1 MIEFLPALIV
11 GSGNIYRRFPIDI
24 YNLTQWKTDIFSQR
38 LNLLP
43 FIRLNYQKLVIF
55 LINVCNNKGSRIPA
69 ASVLDGFNGR
79 SNFMRCVNAA

>member
-11 GSGNIYRRFPIDI
+11 GSGNIYCRFPIDI
-24 YNLTQWKTDIFSQR
+24 YNLTQWKNDIFSQR

-43 FIRLNYQKLVIF
+43 FFRLNYQKSVIYI
-55 LINVCNNKGSRIPA
+55 INAYNNRGSRIPA

-79 SNFMRCVNAA
+79 SNFKRCVNAA